1 MLRYWKEI
9 EKEKSAFEPLYI
21 NIPNETLK
29 YRIKN
34 MGEWYIEYACKNKF
48 RFYFFNFIAIIA
60 PLVVTLFNALSLEYG
75 DIVKVVTVSCSLLTS
90 FSASYVAL
98 TRCLE
103 KWKIY
108 RDSIESIKRLLVLY
122 WVDQIDDQNLKTL
135 VNDLE
140 ALKGMKDGQVHIML

>member
-1 MLRYWKEI
+1 MYLVREMDQLYTKTPISVAQQLEAMIADRGNKMLRYWKEI

-75 DIVKVVTVSCSLLTS
+75 DSSSYSERTVQTIYYRRTRRTIS
-90 FSASYVAL
+90 FLYK
-98 TRCLE
+98 T
-103 KWKIY
+103 WK
-108 RDSIESIKRLLVLY
+108 
-122 WVDQIDDQNLKTL
+122 
-135 VNDLE
+135 
-140 ALKGMKDGQVHIML
+140 